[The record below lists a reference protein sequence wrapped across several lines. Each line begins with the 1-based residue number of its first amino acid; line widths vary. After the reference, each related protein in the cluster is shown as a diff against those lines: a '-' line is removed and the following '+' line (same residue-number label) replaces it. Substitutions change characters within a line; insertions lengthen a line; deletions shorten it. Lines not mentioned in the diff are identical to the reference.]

1 MASDSDPLRAEF
13 SPDTR
18 LLRTIRAV
26 VRSYCREVGFT
37 DDVLVRGLLIAVTE
51 VATNSMDALGRTG
64 SREPVV
70 VECALG
76 VDGPRITI
84 EDRGG
89 GMREDVLER
98 VRRGERIEDSEGL
111 GVGLQLSRSLVS
123 ELSIDGTPR
132 GTRVSVMMARE
143 IAA

>member
-1 MASDSDPLRAEF
+1 MPSDGDPLRAEF

-37 DDVLVRGLLIAVTE
+37 DDVLVRGLLVAVTE
-51 VATNSMDALGRTG
+51 VATNAMDALARTG

-76 VDGPRITI
+76 AAGPRITI

-89 GMREDVLER
+89 GMPDEVLER
-98 VRRGERIEDSEGL
+98 VRRGERIEGSEGL

-123 ELSIDGTPR
+123 ELSIDETRR
-132 GTRVSVMMARE
+132 GTRVSVTMARE